1 MDAVIK
7 FVTNQPLEYLIAAG
21 AAVAIALLVPI
32 ASVARRV
39 RFRKRIR
46 RFLEQ
51 PDIRRSTDVFDDAE
65 LLRRSRTLEH
75 MAEREGEAV
84 VEALELDRLWTE
96 RLYEKERPGD
106 FRRVLRWGTDKGLFA
121 CFLMALRNR
130 RYARMLRGYLADHS
144 DFVVLRRLAL
154 SGRGDDFSGRKARDF
169 FADRIDEVREMTGD
183 PEWASRYFAVK
194 ILLHDEDERSDRALR
209 EAFSDPHPLIRKTVV
224 TEYGRQDR
232 EVLAERLRDIFLHDP
247 VFEVRSAARA
257 RIRDD
262 FADLYALDASSLD
275 SEEALH
281 VIELLD
287 PSHPDDVNAAMELL
301 AGRSLELRLS
311 AARFLGRTG
320 KLRELFLQADFADQT
335 ELARIRELLLNAL
348 EVNVVDF
355 LDAVTDQPGPAS
367 LLIAAELL
375 ARHGSSTLIVEIA
388 ERVFR
393 LQRQTTDHF
402 DEIYSRTVEAIAER
416 GTEDARHLLA
426 REITRRHDQPDLLRV
441 ALAGV
446 PAGAD
451 QIFAPVLLAALRD
464 PEFPEREALRTA
476 FTRLDTPLVLSTC
489 IDIITADRDANP
501 HRVRIDALMT
511 LGELG
516 LPYTLQDILE
526 HLPILP
532 VDTAREFTALL
543 NQQQPKQLERKVAKL
558 LESVDGNI
566 RASVIAALPATGK
579 KTFLNEI
586 KAALDDADPD
596 VRIAATWSLVDYEET
611 RALNQ
616 AVGMLRDPVQRVRES
631 VAHAL
636 AIGGGR
642 TALDAL
648 RETLTDENEVD
659 VVKRAAIRGL
669 GSSDQPDAVDVLV
682 DVLQGEDELA
692 DAAADAL
699 AEKAQGASVRRLVE
713 RFKDADPALRDR
725 ITGVFTRM
733 GEQGE
738 PVIREL
744 LEEEIE
750 SLRPLLAEILE
761 TTGYVENRIRL
772 LSNRDPRVR
781 RDAADFLARVGSE
794 AAFRGI
800 VMAARDPDSEVRVQV
815 TKALERLASEDG
827 KGILRALENDPDRR
841 IRKYT
846 HWALQRLEAKSL

>member
-1 MDAVIK
+1 MDAVIE
-7 FVTNQPLEYLIAAG
+7 FVTAQPIEYLVAAG
-21 AAVAIALLVPI
+21 AAVAIVLLLLVVS
-32 ASVARRV
+32 AARRI
-39 RFRKRIR
+39 RFRNRVR
-46 RFLEQ
+46 RFLER
-51 PDIRRSTDVFDDAE
+51 PGVRRATDVFDEAE
-65 LLRRSRTLEH
+65 LLRRSRTLER

-96 RLYEKERPGD
+96 RLYDKERPGD

-130 RYARMLRGYLADHS
+130 RYARTLRGYLADHS
-144 DFVVLRRLAL
+144 DFLVLRRLAL

-194 ILLHDEDERSDRALR
+194 ILLHDGDERSDRALR

-224 TEYGRQDR
+224 SEYGREDR
-232 EVLAERLRDIFLHDP
+232 EALSERIEDIFLHDP
-247 VFEVRSAARA
+247 VFEVRSAARR

-262 FADLYALDASSLD
+262 FADLYSLDAASLD
-275 SEEALH
+275 PEEALH

-287 PSHPDDVNAAMELL
+287 PQHPDDVNAAMELL
-301 AGRSLELRLS
+301 AGTNLELRLS
-311 AARFLGRTG
+311 AARFLARTG
-320 KLRELFLQADFADQT
+320 KLRELFLEADFADQT

-355 LDAVTDQPGPAS
+355 LDAVTGQPGPAS
-367 LLIAAELL
+367 LLIAADLL
-375 ARHGSSTLIVEIA
+375 TRHGSTTLIVEIA

-393 LQRQTTDHF
+393 LQRETTDHF
-402 DEIYSRTVEAIAER
+402 DEIYGRTVEAIAKR
-416 GTEDARHLLA
+416 GTDDARQLLA
-426 REITRRHDQPDLLRV
+426 REITRRRDQPDLLRI
-441 ALAGV
+441 ALDGV

-451 QIFAPVLLAALRD
+451 HMFAPVLLAAIRD
-464 PEFPEREALRTA
+464 PDFPERDAVRAA
-476 FTRLDTPLVLSTC
+476 FARLDTPLVLSTC
-489 IDIITADRDANP
+489 VDIITADRDANP

-532 VDTAREFTALL
+532 VDIAREFTALL
-543 NQQQPKQLERKVAKL
+543 NKQQPKQLERKVGKL

-566 RASVIAALPATGK
+566 RAAVIAALPATGK
-579 KTFLNEI
+579 KTFLSQI

-616 AVGMLRDPVQRVRES
+616 AVGMLRDPVLRVRES

-636 AIGGGR
+636 AIGGGK

-648 RETLTDENEVD
+648 RDALADENEVD

-669 GSSDQPDAVDVLV
+669 GSSDQPDAVDILV
-682 DVLQGEDELA
+682 DVLQADDELA
-692 DAAADAL
+692 DTATDAL

-725 ITGVFTRM
+725 IVAVFTRM
-733 GEQGE
+733 GERGE
-738 PVIREL
+738 HVVRGV

-827 KGILRALENDPDRR
+827 KEILHALENDPDRR

-846 HWALQRLEAKSL
+846 HWALERLEAKSM

>member
-1 MDAVIK
+1 
-7 FVTNQPLEYLIAAG
+7 
-21 AAVAIALLVPI
+21 
-32 ASVARRV
+32 
-39 RFRKRIR
+39 
-46 RFLEQ
+46 
-51 PDIRRSTDVFDDAE
+51 
-65 LLRRSRTLEH
+65 
-75 MAEREGEAV
+75 MAEQHGERV
-84 VEALELDRLWTE
+84 VEALQLDRLWTE

-144 DFVVLRRLAL
+144 DFLVLRRLAL
-154 SGRGDDFSGRKARDF
+154 SGRGDEFSGRRARDF
-169 FADRIDEVREMTGD
+169 FADRIDEIREMTGD

-194 ILLHDEDERSDRALR
+194 ILLHDADERSQRALR
-209 EAFSDPHPLIRKTVV
+209 EAFADPHPLVRKTVV
-224 TEYGRQDR
+224 GEYHHDDGEELAGRIT
-232 EVLAERLRDIFLHDP
+232 DIFLHDP
-247 VFEVRSAARA
+247 VFEVRAAARA

-262 FADLYALDASSLD
+262 FADRYSLDAASLD
-275 SEEALH
+275 PEEALH

-287 PSHPDDVNAAMELL
+287 PDHPDDVNAAMELL
-301 AGRSLELRLS
+301 AGKSLELRLS

-320 KLRELFLQADFADQT
+320 KLRDLFLAADFGDQA
-335 ELARIRELLLNAL
+335 ELGRIRELLLNAL

-367 LLIAAELL
+367 LMVAAELL
-375 ARHGSSTLIVEIA
+375 AAHGSATLIIEIA

-393 LQRQTTDHF
+393 LQRETTDHF
-402 DEIYSRTVEAIAER
+402 DELYAKTIAAIGAR
-416 GTEDARHLLA
+416 GTEDAQRLLA
-426 REITRRHDQPDLLRV
+426 REIARRRGQPRLLRA
-441 ALAGV
+441 ALSGV
-446 PAGAD
+446 PRGHD
-451 QIFAPVLLAALRD
+451 HIFAPTILPALRD
-464 PEFPEREALRTA
+464 PDFPEREALRTA

-489 IDIITADRDANP
+489 VDIITAGRDANP
-501 HRVRIDALMT
+501 HRVRMDAIMA

-532 VDTAREFTALL
+532 VDLAREFTAVLDR
-543 NQQQPKQLERKVAKL
+543 QQPKQLERKVAKL

-566 RASVIAALPATGK
+566 RAAVIAALPATGK
-579 KTFLNEI
+579 KTFLTEI
-586 KAALDDADPD
+586 KRALGDADPD
-596 VRIAATWSLVDYEET
+596 VRIAAAWSLVDYEET

-616 AVGMLRDPVQRVRES
+616 ATGMLRDPLERVRES

-636 AIGGGR
+636 AVGGGK

-648 RETLTDENEVD
+648 REALADENEVD

-669 GSSDQPDAVDVLV
+669 GESDQADAVDILV
-682 DVLQGEDELA
+682 DVLAGDDDLA
-692 DAAADAL
+692 DAVTDAL

-733 GEQGE
+733 GERGE
-738 PVIREL
+738 VVVREV

-750 SLRPLLAEILE
+750 SLRPLLADILE

-772 LSNRDPRVR
+772 LSNRDPLVR
-781 RDAADFLARVGSE
+781 RAAADFLARVGSE

-800 VMAARDPDSEVRVQV
+800 VMAARDPDSQVRVQV

-827 KGILRALENDPDRR
+827 KEILHALENDPDRR

-846 HWALQRLEAKSL
+846 HWALERLEAKSM

>member
-1 MDAVIK
+1 MDAVIE
-7 FVTNQPLEYLIAAG
+7 FVTNQPAEYYIATG
-21 AAVAIALLVPI
+21 AALAVVLVLVI
-32 ASVARRV
+32 ASLVRRV
-39 RFRKRIR
+39 RFTNRVR
-46 RFLEQ
+46 RYLKGSGLR
-51 PDIRRSTDVFDDAE
+51 PSTDVFDDAE
-65 LLRRSRTLEH
+65 LLRHSRTLER
-75 MAEREGEAV
+75 MAERDGDQV
-84 VEALELDRLWTE
+84 VDALQLDRLWTE
-96 RLYEKERPGD
+96 RLYEKERPAD

-121 CFLMALRNR
+121 CFLMALRSR

-144 DFVVLRRLAL
+144 DFLVLRRLAL
-154 SGRGDDFSGRKARDF
+154 SGRGDEFSGGKARDF

-194 ILLHDEDERSDRALR
+194 ILLHDDDDRSDRALR
-209 EAFSDPHPLIRKTVV
+209 EAFADPHPLIRKTVV
-224 TEYGRQDR
+224 TEYDGQER
-232 EVLAERLRDIFLHDP
+232 EPLAERIRDVFLHDP

-262 FADLYALDASSLD
+262 FADLYSLDASSLD
-275 SEEALH
+275 PEEALH

-287 PSHPDDVNAAMELL
+287 PDHPDDVNAAMELL
-301 AGRSLELRLS
+301 DGKDLELRLS
-311 AARFLGRTG
+311 AARFLSRTG
-320 KLRELFLQADFADQT
+320 KLREIFLEADFADQT
-335 ELARIRELLLNAL
+335 ELARIRTLLRNAL
-348 EVNVVDF
+348 EVNVVGF
-355 LDAVTDQPGPAS
+355 LDAVSAQPGPAS

-375 ARHGSSTLIVEIA
+375 DSHGSPDLIVEVA

-393 LQRQTTDHF
+393 LQRETTDHYH
-402 DEIYSRTVEAIAER
+402 EIYARTVEAIGKR
-416 GTEDARHLLA
+416 GTEEAQRLLA
-426 REITRRHDQPDLLRV
+426 REITRRIDQPALLQT
-441 ALAGV
+441 ALSGV
-446 PAGAD
+446 PEGRD
-451 QIFAPVLLAALRD
+451 QVYAPTLLAALRD
-464 PEFPEREALRTA
+464 PEFPEREALRSA
-476 FTRLDTPLVLSTC
+476 LARLDTPLVLSTC

-532 VDTAREFTALL
+532 VETAREFTALL
-543 NQQQPKQLERKVAKL
+543 NAQQPKELERKVAKL
-558 LESVDGNI
+558 LDSVDGNI
-566 RASVIAALPATGK
+566 RAAVISALPATGK
-579 KTFLNEI
+579 KTFLDQI
-586 KAALDDADPD
+586 KAALGDADPD
-596 VRIAATWSLVDYEET
+596 VRIAAAWSLVDYEET

-616 AVGMLRDPVQRVRES
+616 AAGMLRDPVERVRES

-636 AIGGGR
+636 AVGGGK

-648 RETLTDENEVD
+648 RETLVDENEVD
-659 VVKRAAIRGL
+659 VVKRGAIRGL
-669 GSSDQPDAVDVLV
+669 GASDQADAVDILV
-682 DVLQGEDELA
+682 DVLQADDELA
-692 DAAADAL
+692 EETTDAL
-699 AEKAQGASVRRLVE
+699 AGKARGASVRRLVE

-733 GEQGE
+733 GEHGE
-738 PVIREL
+738 PVVREV

-781 RDAADFLARVGSE
+781 RDAADFLAKVGSE

-800 VMAARDPDSEVRVQV
+800 VLAARDPDSQVRVQV

-827 KGILRALENDPDRR
+827 KEILHALENDPDRK

-846 HWALQRLEAKSL
+846 HWALERLEAKSM

>member
-1 MDAVIK
+1 MDAVIE
-7 FVTNQPLEYLIAAG
+7 FVTDQPIEYLIAAAG
-21 AAVAIALLVPI
+21 AVAIALLLVVV
-32 ASVARRV
+32 SLLRRI
-39 RFRKRIR
+39 RFRNRVR

-51 PDIRRSTDVFDDAE
+51 QRTIPSTAVFDEAE
-65 LLRRSRTLEH
+65 LLRRSRTLER
-75 MAEREGEAV
+75 MAERDGERV
-84 VEALELDRLWTE
+84 VEALQLDRLWTE

-144 DFVVLRRLAL
+144 DFLVLRRLAL
-154 SGRGDDFSGRKARDF
+154 SGRGDEFSGRRARDF
-169 FADRIDEVREMTGD
+169 FADRIDEIREMTGD

-194 ILLHDEDERSDRALR
+194 ILLHDADERSQRALR
-209 EAFSDPHPLIRKTVV
+209 EAFADPHPLVRKTVV
-224 TEYGRQDR
+224 GEYHHDDR
-232 EVLAERLRDIFLHDP
+232 EELAGRITDIFLHDP
-247 VFEVRSAARA
+247 VFEVRAAARA

-262 FADLYALDASSLD
+262 FADRYSLDAASLD
-275 SEEALH
+275 PEEALH

-287 PSHPDDVNAAMELL
+287 PDHPDDVNAAMELL
-301 AGRSLELRLS
+301 AGKSLELRLS

-320 KLRELFLQADFADQT
+320 KLRDLFLAADFGDQT
-335 ELARIRELLLNAL
+335 ELGRIRELLLNAL

-367 LLIAAELL
+367 LMVAAELL
-375 ARHGSSTLIVEIA
+375 AAHGSATLIIEIA

-393 LQRQTTDHF
+393 LQRETTDHF
-402 DEIYSRTVEAIAER
+402 DELYAKTIAAIGAR
-416 GTEDARHLLA
+416 GTEDAQRLLA
-426 REITRRHDQPDLLRV
+426 REIARRRGQPRLLRA
-441 ALAGV
+441 ALSGV
-446 PAGAD
+446 PRGHD
-451 QIFAPVLLAALRD
+451 HIFAPTILPALRD
-464 PEFPEREALRTA
+464 PDFPEREALRTA

-489 IDIITADRDANP
+489 VDIITAGRDANP
-501 HRVRIDALMT
+501 HRVRMDALMA

-532 VDTAREFTALL
+532 VDVAREFTAVLDR
-543 NQQQPKQLERKVAKL
+543 QQPKQLERKVAKL

-566 RASVIAALPATGK
+566 RAAVIAALPATGK
-579 KTFLNEI
+579 KTFLTEI
-586 KAALDDADPD
+586 KRALGDADPD
-596 VRIAATWSLVDYEET
+596 VRIAAAWSLVDYEET

-616 AVGMLRDPVQRVRES
+616 ATGMLRDPLERVRES

-636 AIGGGR
+636 AVGGGK

-648 RETLTDENEVD
+648 REALADENEVD

-669 GSSDQPDAVDVLV
+669 GESDQADAVDILV
-682 DVLQGEDELA
+682 DVLADDDDLA
-692 DAAADAL
+692 DAVTDAL

-733 GEQGE
+733 GERGE
-738 PVIREL
+738 VVVREV

-750 SLRPLLAEILE
+750 SLRPLLADILE

-772 LSNRDPRVR
+772 LSNRDPLVR
-781 RDAADFLARVGSE
+781 RAAADFLARVGSE

-800 VMAARDPDSEVRVQV
+800 VMAARDPDSQVRVQV

-827 KGILRALENDPDRR
+827 KEILHALENDPDRR

-846 HWALQRLEAKSL
+846 HWALERLEAKSM